1 MYLCCPACVLLWMLQ
16 HILQLLMCKTGAY
29 SAYNSL
35 LSRQAVR
42 ESACALSILCL
53 CGEYITYYDVCVLQ
67 QFGFQRSAPF
77 GMDYEALL
85 RYGMRTFAHL
95 SELVLELLRRYLRQ
109 CTQLRRLK
117 LGNKLVNLM
126 LVILIL
132 LVCKSKCIH
141 EQIDIVVFAC
151 LYVPLQ
157 RSIEQS

>member
-42 ESACALSILCL
+42 ESSCALSILCL
-53 CGEYITYYDVCVLQ
+53 CREYITDYDICILQ
-67 QFGFQRSAPF
+67 QFGFERSATF

-85 RYGMRTFAHL
+85 SYGVCALTHL
-95 SELVLELLRRYLRQ
+95 PELVLELLRCHLRQ

-132 LVCKSKCIH
+132 LVCKSECIH

-157 RSIEQS
+157 RRIEQS

>member
-16 HILQLLMCKTGAY
+16 HILQLLMCKPGAY

-42 ESACALSILCL
+42 ESSCALSILCL
-53 CGEYITYYDVCVLQ
+53 RREYITDYDICILQ
-67 QFGFQRSAPF
+67 QFGFERSATF

-85 RYGMRTFAHL
+85 SYGMRAFAHL
-95 SELVLELLRRYLRQ
+95 PELVLELLCCYLRQ

-117 LGNKLVNLM
+117 QGHKLVNLM

-132 LVCKSKCIH
+132 LVCKSKGIH

>member
-1 MYLCCPACVLLWMLQ
+1 MYLCCPACVLLWMLH
-16 HILQLLMCKTGAY
+16 HITQLLMCETGTY

-35 LSRQAVR
+35 LSRQAIR
-42 ESACALSILCL
+42 ESSCTLSILCL
-53 CGEYITYYDVCVLQ
+53 CREYITYYDICILQ
-67 QFGFQRSAPF
+67 QFSFERSSTF

-85 RYGMRTFAHL
+85 SYGMCALTHL
-95 SELVLELLRRYLRQ
+95 SELVLELLCRYLRQ

-117 LGNKLVNLM
+117 LRNKFVNLL

-132 LVCKSKCIH
+132 LVCKSECIH
-141 EQIDIVVFAC
+141 EQIDIVVLAC

>member
-1 MYLCCPACVLLWMLQ
+1 MYLCCPTCVLLWMLH
-16 HILQLLMCKTGAY
+16 HITQLLMCKSGTY

-42 ESACALSILCL
+42 ESSCTLSILCL
-53 CGEYITYYDVCVLQ
+53 CREYITYYDICILQ
-67 QFGFQRSAPF
+67 QFSFERSSTF

-85 RYGMRTFAHL
+85 SYGMCALTHL
-95 SELVLELLRRYLRQ
+95 SELVLELLRCYLRQ

-132 LVCKSKCIH
+132 LVCKSKGIH

>member
-1 MYLCCPACVLLWMLQ
+1 MYLCRPACVLLWMLQ
-16 HILQLLMCKTGAY
+16 HILQLLMCKTGTY

-42 ESACALSILCL
+42 ESSCALPILCL
-53 CGEYITYYDVCVLQ
+53 CREYITYYDVCVLQ

-85 RYGMRTFAHL
+85 RYGMRAFTHL

-117 LGNKLVNLM
+117 LGDKLVNLL
-126 LVILIL
+126 LVISIL
-132 LVCKSKCIH
+132 LVCKSECIH
-141 EQIDIVVFAC
+141 EQIDIVVLAC

-157 RSIEQS
+157 RRIEQS

>member
-16 HILQLLMCKTGAY
+16 HILQLLMCKTGTY

-42 ESACALSILCL
+42 ESSCALSILCL
-53 CGEYITYYDVCVLQ
+53 CREYITYYDICILQ
-67 QFGFQRSAPF
+67 QFGFERSATF

-85 RYGMRTFAHL
+85 SYGMRAFAHL
-95 SELVLELLRRYLRQ
+95 PELVLELLCRYLRQ
-109 CTQLRRLK
+109 CAKLRRLQ
-117 LGNKLVNLM
+117 LGDKLVNLL
-126 LVILIL
+126 LVIPIL
-132 LVCKSKCIH
+132 LVCKSKGIH

>member
-16 HILQLLMCKTGAY
+16 HILQLLMCKPSTY

-42 ESACALSILCL
+42 ESSCALSILCL
-53 CGEYITYYDVCVLQ
+53 CREYITYYDICILQ

-85 RYGMRTFAHL
+85 SYGMCALTHL
-95 SELVLELLRRYLRQ
+95 SELVLELLRCYLRQ

-117 LGNKLVNLM
+117 QGNELVNLL

-132 LVCKSKCIH
+132 LVCKSKGIH
-141 EQIDIVVFAC
+141 EQIDIVVLAG

-157 RSIEQS
+157 RRIEQS

>member
-1 MYLCCPACVLLWMLQ
+1 
-16 HILQLLMCKTGAY
+16 
-29 SAYNSL
+29 
-35 LSRQAVR
+35 
-42 ESACALSILCL
+42 
-53 CGEYITYYDVCVLQ
+53 
-67 QFGFQRSAPF
+67 
-77 GMDYEALL
+77 MDYEALL
-85 RYGMRTFAHL
+85 SYGVCALTHL
-95 SELVLELLRRYLRQ
+95 SELVLELLRCYLRQ

-132 LVCKSKCIH
+132 LVCKSKGIH

>member
-16 HILQLLMCKTGAY
+16 HILQLLMCKTGTY

-42 ESACALSILCL
+42 EASGALSILCL
-53 CGEYITYYDVCVLQ
+53 CREYITYYDVCILQ
-67 QFGFQRSAPF
+67 QFGFQRSSTF

-85 RYGMRTFAHL
+85 SYGMCALTHL
-95 SELVLELLRRYLRQ
+95 SELILELLRRYLRQ

-117 LGNKLVNLM
+117 LGDKFGNLL

-132 LVCKSKCIH
+132 LVCKSECIH
-141 EQIDIVVFAC
+141 EQIDVIVSAC
-151 LYVPLQ
+151 LYIPLQ
-157 RSIEQS
+157 RGIEQS

>member
-16 HILQLLMCKTGAY
+16 HILQLLMCESGTY

-42 ESACALSILCL
+42 ESSCALSILCL
-53 CGEYITYYDVCVLQ
+53 CREYITYYDICILQ
-67 QFGFQRSAPF
+67 QFGFERSSTF

-85 RYGMRTFAHL
+85 SYWMCALTHL
-95 SELVLELLRRYLRQ
+95 SELVLELLRCHLRQ

-132 LVCKSKCIH
+132 LVCKSKGIH

-157 RSIEQS
+157 RRIEQS

>member
-16 HILQLLMCKTGAY
+16 HILQLLVCKPGTY

-42 ESACALSILCL
+42 ESSGALSILCL
-53 CGEYITYYDVCVLQ
+53 CGEYITYYDVCILQ

-85 RYGMRTFAHL
+85 RYGMCALTHL

-109 CTQLRRLK
+109 GAQLRRLK
-117 LGNKLVNLM
+117 LGDKLVNLL
-126 LVILIL
+126 LVISIL
-132 LVCKSKCIH
+132 LVCKRECIH
-141 EQIDIVVFAC
+141 EQIDIVVLAC

-157 RSIEQS
+157 RRIEQS

>member
-16 HILQLLMCKTGAY
+16 HILQLLVCETGTY

-42 ESACALSILCL
+42 ESSCALSILCL
-53 CGEYITYYDVCVLQ
+53 CREYITYYDICVLQ
-67 QFGFQRSAPF
+67 QFGFDRSAPF

-85 RYGMRTFAHL
+85 SYGVCALTHL
-95 SELVLELLRRYLRQ
+95 SELVLELLCRYLRQ
-109 CTQLRRLK
+109 CAKLRRLQ
-117 LGNKLVNLM
+117 LGDKLVNLL
-126 LVILIL
+126 LVIPIL
-132 LVCKSKCIH
+132 LVCKSKGIH